1 MRVAALTMAYNE
13 PLWAPAWARHYAAQ
27 VGVEHCY
34 LLDHGSSDGSTSG
47 LGVHVHW
54 MPRSPLDEDARAA
67 VVAGHAS
74 RLLQT
79 YDAVVHSDV
88 DELAL
93 ADPARYVDLRAF
105 AAASPHPVVTA
116 IGLDLQHLPDEE
128 PTLDARLPL
137 GAQRAWVR
145 FSAAMCKP
153 VFIRHPVRWRPGF
166 HGCDAAPVF
175 GGLYLVHLRYADLGH
190 GLLRLARTRGQ
201 EFADPA
207 ANPHQRVPDRE
218 FEGMV
223 RAIAALPRRA
233 ATFDPAHAPLRPWL
247 ERLQAGWDVG
257 DPMLS
262 LAGDA
267 LWRLPRR
274 FRERL

>member
-13 PLWAPAWARHYAAQ
+13 PLWAPVWARHYARQ
-27 VGVEHCY
+27 VGAEHCH
-34 LLDHGSSDGSTSG
+34 LLDHGSSDGSTGG
-47 LGVHVHW
+47 LGVHVHRLA
-54 MPRSPLDEDARAA
+54 RSPLDEELRAA
-67 VVAGHAS
+67 LVAEHAR

-88 DELAL
+88 DELVF
-93 ADPARYVDLRAF
+93 ADPARHADLVAF
-105 AAASPHPVVTA
+105 AASTPHAVVTA

-128 PTLDARLPL
+128 AALDARRPL
-137 GAQRAWVR
+137 GGQRAWVR

-166 HGCDAAPVF
+166 HGCDAPPVF
-175 GGLYLVHLRYADLGH
+175 DRLHLVHLRYADLGH
-190 GLLRLARTRGQ
+190 GLRRLARTRGQ
-201 EFADPA
+201 AFADPA
-207 ANPHQRVPDRE
+207 ANPHQRVPDGV
-218 FEGMV
+218 FEAMV
-223 RAIAALPRRA
+223 RAIATLPRRA
-233 ATFDPAHAPLRPWL
+233 ATLDPGHAPLRPWL
-247 ERLQAGWDVG
+247 ARLQAGWGAG

-262 LAGDA
+262 LAGDT